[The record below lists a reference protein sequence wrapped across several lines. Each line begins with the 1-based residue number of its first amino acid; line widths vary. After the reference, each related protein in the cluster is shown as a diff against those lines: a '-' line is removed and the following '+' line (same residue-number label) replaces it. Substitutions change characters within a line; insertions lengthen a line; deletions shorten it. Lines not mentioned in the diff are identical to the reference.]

1 MTNWQ
6 LRPARDHGLSLGD
19 RLRSHN
25 REPGL
30 LSAATH
36 VAWGLA
42 VRTYLSVFHR
52 LVVEGRENL
61 PAQLPY
67 VMVGNHCSHL
77 DALSLGA
84 ALPRAVA
91 RRAYSL
97 AAGDVFFGTL
107 ATSGFAALAINALPV
122 WRKNT
127 SAADLALLRERLAE
141 DGLVFI
147 LFPEGTRSR
156 TGEMGR
162 FRPGIGS
169 FVAGSNVPVV
179 PCYLHGAHAA
189 WPPTRRLPRPGRL
202 RLVIGAPLVFAD
214 VANTREGWVQ
224 VAETCEREVRGL
236 GPA

>member
-1 MTNWQ
+1 MTDWQ
-6 LRPARDHGLSLGD
+6 LRPARDHGLSLPD

-36 VAWGLA
+36 GTWGLA
-42 VRTYLSVFHR
+42 VRAYLSVFHR

-61 PAQLPY
+61 PAKPPY

-77 DALSLGA
+77 DALTLGA
-84 ALPRAVA
+84 ALPRAA
-91 RRAYSL
+91 ASRAYSL

-122 WRKNT
+122 WRKAT
-127 SAADLALLRERLAE
+127 SAADLALLRERLAG

-169 FVAGSNVPVV
+169 FRGRDGGGRWW
-179 PCYLHGAHAA
+179 PCYLHGGARG
-189 WPPTRRLPRPGRL
+189 PGQRPGSCPGR
-202 RLVIGAPLVFAD
+202 GGC
-214 VANTREGWVQ
+214 GW
-224 VAETCEREVRGL
+224 
-236 GPA
+236 